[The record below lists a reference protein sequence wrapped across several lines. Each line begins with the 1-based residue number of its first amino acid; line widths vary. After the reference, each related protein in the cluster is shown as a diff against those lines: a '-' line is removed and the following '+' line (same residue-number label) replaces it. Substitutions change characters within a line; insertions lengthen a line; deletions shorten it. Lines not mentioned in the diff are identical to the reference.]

1 MNTRELIV
9 RRLFVK
15 RITEDNDSFV
25 AALQYVS
32 NKTKTDIPWKE
43 ASELFNQIKK

>member
-1 MNTRELIV
+1 MNTRELII

-32 NKTKTDIPWKE
+32 NKNKNRHTFERSIRTIQ
-43 ASELFNQIKK
+43 SN